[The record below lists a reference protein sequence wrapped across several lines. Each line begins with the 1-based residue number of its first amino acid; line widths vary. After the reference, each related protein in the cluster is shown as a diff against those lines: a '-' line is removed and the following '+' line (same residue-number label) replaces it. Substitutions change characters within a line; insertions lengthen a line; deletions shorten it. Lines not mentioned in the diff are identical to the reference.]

1 MSHQSPNAQFV
12 EELTKASRKLRTL
25 FDARVK
31 TLGLTL
37 ARARTLL
44 FLQRFGVLNQRE
56 LAEKLEIETP
66 TMVRLLDGL
75 EVQSFIERQAV
86 EGDRR
91 AKQIVMTPIGAELAK
106 KVDQL
111 AQALRAEYVGQI
123 DETELLT
130 AIKVLRAVN
139 RNIGDLIDK
148 SWAQ

>member
-12 EELTKASRKLRTL
+12 DELTKASRKLRTL

-44 FLQRFGVLNQRE
+44 LLQRLGVLNQRE
-56 LAEKLEIETP
+56 LAEELEIETP

-75 EVQSFIERQAV
+75 EAQGFIERQAV

-91 AKQIVMTPIGAELAK
+91 AKQIVMTPVGAELAK
-106 KVDQL
+106 KVDHL
-111 AQALRAEYVGQI
+111 AQALRAEYIGHI

-130 AIKVLRAVN
+130 AIKVLRAVS
-139 RNIGDLIDK
+139 RNIGDLIEK
-148 SWAQ
+148 S